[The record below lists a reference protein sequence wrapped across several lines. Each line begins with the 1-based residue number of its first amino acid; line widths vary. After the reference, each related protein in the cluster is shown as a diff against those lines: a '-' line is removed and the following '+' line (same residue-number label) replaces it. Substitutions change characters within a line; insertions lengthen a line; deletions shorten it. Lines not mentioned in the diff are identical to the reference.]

1 MWLAINGAFAAMLW
15 FGFVEGVE
23 GARNLSL
30 FLVWASFIISWGMLV
45 PDIQKE
51 LAKKGRSAP
60 KAMNVLYDLSVT
72 FFLVW
77 FGAWVSAVAYAMH
90 IVLSE
95 AGWDAALKSRDNAK
109 VSGGA

>member
-1 MWLAINGAFAAMLW
+1 M
-15 FGFVEGVE
+15 
-23 GARNLSL
+23 
-30 FLVWASFIISWGMLV
+30 
-45 PDIQKE
+45 
-51 LAKKGRSAP
+51 
-60 KAMNVLYDLSVT
+60 T